1 MRADE
6 FDGTYVDLANDKQ
19 EQFKLSDTRK
29 PKFTLRH
36 LNKLKKMRAAEDLE
50 RMMRMD
56 TLEIIYGASEAEGAG
71 GGLGM

>member
-6 FDGTYVDLANDKQ
+6 FDGTYVDLSDDEL
-19 EQFKLSDTRK
+19 EQRSMPAIRK

-50 RMMRMD
+50 RLMRMD
-56 TLEIIYGASEAEGAG
+56 TLEVIYGAGEEPAAG
-71 GGLGM
+71 GMGI

>member
-6 FDGTYVDLANDKQ
+6 FTGEYVDLGKDKLQ
-19 EQFKLSDTRK
+19 QRSIRQTRK

-56 TLEIIYGASEAEGAG
+56 TLEIIYGTQEEAAG
-71 GGLGM
+71 GMGL

>member
-6 FDGTYVDLANDKQ
+6 FDGTYVELDDDKLEQQ
-19 EQFKLSDTRK
+19 EISDTRK

-36 LNKLKKMRAAEDLE
+36 LNKLKKMRSAEDLE

-56 TLEIIYGASEAEGAG
+56 TLEIIYGAQEEAAAG
-71 GGLGM
+71 GL

>member
-6 FDGTYVDLANDKQ
+6 FDAEYVELADDNFNKQ
-19 EQFKLSDTRK
+19 APTKIRK

-36 LNKLKKMRAAEDLE
+36 LNKLKKMRSAQDLE

-56 TLEIIYGASEAEGAG
+56 TLEIIYGAPEEEAG
-71 GGLGM
+71 GMGL

>member
-19 EQFKLSDTRK
+19 EQQQLSYTRK
-29 PKFTLRH
+29 PRFTLKH
-36 LNKLKKMRAAEDLE
+36 LNKLKKMRSAEDLE

-56 TLEIIYGASEAEGAG
+56 TLEIIYGAPEEPAG
-71 GGLGM
+71 GMGL

>member
-6 FDGTYVDLANDKQ
+6 FDGTYAEPNDDKFNQ
-19 EQFKLSDTRK
+19 RKLSDTRK

-36 LNKLKKMRAAEDLE
+36 LNKLKKMRSAEDLE

-56 TLEIIYGASEAEGAG
+56 TLEIIYGAQEEAAAG
-71 GGLGM
+71 GL

>member
-6 FDGTYVDLANDKQ
+6 FTGRYVDQSSDRFGQYTMK
-19 EQFKLSDTRK
+19 DTRK
-29 PKFTLRH
+29 PRFTLRH

-56 TLEIIYGASEAEGAG
+56 TLEIIYGSPEEEAA
-71 GGLGM
+71 GGLGL

>member
-6 FDGTYVDLANDKQ
+6 FTGSYVDLSKDEFNKAQ
-19 EQFKLSDTRK
+19 PSYTRK
-29 PKFTLRH
+29 VRFTLRH

-56 TLEIIYGASEAEGAG
+56 TLEIIYGTPDEEAG
-71 GGLGM
+71 GGLGL

>member
-6 FDGTYVDLANDKQ
+6 FDGTYVNLADDNQ
-19 EQFKLSDTRK
+19 EQQKVSSIRK

-50 RMMRMD
+50 RVMRMD
-56 TLEIIYGASEAEGAG
+56 TLELIYGAQEEEAAA
-71 GGLGM
+71 GLGL

>member
-6 FDGTYVDLANDKQ
+6 FTGSYVDLARDEFNKA
-19 EQFKLSDTRK
+19 EPNHTRK
-29 PKFTLRH
+29 VRFTLRH

-56 TLEIIYGASEAEGAG
+56 TLEIIYGAPDEAA

>member
-6 FDGTYVDLANDKQ
+6 FDGTYVDLAND
-19 EQFKLSDTRK
+19 EQQIQKPSFARK
-29 PKFTLRH
+29 PKFTLKH

-56 TLEIIYGASEAEGAG
+56 TLEIIYGTQEEPAG
-71 GGLGM
+71 GMGL